1 MFKLYLYGI
10 EMAIKT
16 TIAIFLACSNCTFM
30 ELKCRRR
37 KPNLGSM
44 EVQIVPLWN
53 WNMETHWIGGAI
65 IQFKLYL
72 YGIEIMGLKN
82 VKCRTEVQIVPLW
95 NWNEFLSLQE
105 IRDDTVQIVPLWNWN
120 EGNLFQEDQQP
131 PFKLYLY
138 GIEMKVYEWW
148 DKQVSVQIV
157 PLWNWNRAIQWIS
170 RRIVCS
176 NCTLWNWNVCV
187 LEIEEI
193 SCLFKLYLYGI
204 EISVFTLFTIV
215 IMRSNCTF
223 MELKLIVSFLMFKRK
238 DGSNCTFMELK

>member
-176 NCTLWNWNVCV
+176 NCTFMELKCLRPGNRRDKLPVQIVPLWNWNFSFHAVHD
-187 LEIEEI
+187 
-193 SCLFKLYLYGI
+193 SDNAFKLYLYGI
-204 EISVFTLFTIV
+204 EI
-215 IMRSNCTF
+215 NCIF
-223 MELKLIVSFLMFKRK
+223 FDV
-238 DGSNCTFMELK
+238 